1 MVCEPLGLPKTPL
14 NPAAVLISGTVA
26 LTSTGLSWGL
36 WWLKKF
42 VAALSRL
49 PIKVGLT
56 AVLAGDPFACSSGEP
71 TPSVCRRL
79 SARLF
84 AYPASKFNATAT
96 QYPARPASLL
106 VPNEYFIVPVA
117 GYGTLRTRDL

>member
-1 MVCEPLGLPKTPL
+1 M
-14 NPAAVLISGTVA
+14 A

-42 VAALSRL
+42 VAALGRL
-49 PIKVGLT
+49 PIGVGLT

-71 TPSVCRRL
+71 TPSVCL

-84 AYPASKFNATAT
+84 AYPASEFNATAT

-106 VPNEYFIVPVA
+106 VLNGCFIVPVA
-117 GYGTLRTRDL
+117 AYETLRTRNTQLGAQGSGFLP